1 MALDKFELKNEH
13 IALIKNLVWDEN
25 IIGLFEKDEE
35 LPLNQYKSPFGGD
48 NIIEDMGLILY
59 GKPEGEFD
67 PLSDESETYTKEQ
80 IEEMKNLLKDLKISL
95 DITIFCGN
103 FEAGWYS
110 KKHHLRDWKK
120 MKPKTEKT
128 T

>member
-1 MALDKFELKNEH
+1 MALDKFELKQEH

-25 IIGLFEKDEE
+25 ILFLFEKDDE
-35 LPLNQYKSPFGGD
+35 LPLSQYTSPFGGD
-48 NIIEDMGLILY
+48 DIVEDMGLILH

-67 PLSDESETYTKEQ
+67 PMNEETEVYTDEQ
-80 IEEMKNLLKDLKISL
+80 IAEMKNLLKDLKIAL
-95 DITIFCGN
+95 DITIFCSN

-120 MKPKTEKT
+120 MKTKVT

>member
-80 IEEMKNLLKDLKISL
+80 IEDMKNLLKNLKIAL

-103 FEAGWYS
+103 FEVGWYS
-110 KKHHLRDWKK
+110 KKHHLRNWKK
-120 MKPKTEKT
+120 NGPKDL
-128 T
+128 